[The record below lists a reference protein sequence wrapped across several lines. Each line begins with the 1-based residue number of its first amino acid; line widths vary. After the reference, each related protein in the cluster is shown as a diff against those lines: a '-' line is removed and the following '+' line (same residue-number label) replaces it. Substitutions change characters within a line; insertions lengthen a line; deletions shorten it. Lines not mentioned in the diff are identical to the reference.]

1 MISVTGRIAPCPT
14 AMGVCAVT
22 ERIEGLRLP
31 RTERR
36 QQILAAAAQAFSES
50 GFHGTSLADVATRVG
65 VSQPGLLHHYPN
77 KQALIL
83 AVLEERDDEDHRY
96 LEETFRESD
105 PSVVDWLMAL
115 CRRNAGQPDLVQLYT
130 VTAAE
135 SLDSA
140 HPAHE
145 FFQTRYQRI
154 RTVLAHRIGLDQ
166 QKGRLDASLDPV
178 GLAAELVALMDGL
191 QLQWLMRPP
200 VDMCA
205 LLERSL
211 QRLVATGPTT
221 SGSEAREDA

>member
-1 MISVTGRIAPCPT
+1 VR
-14 AMGVCAVT
+14 VT

-36 QQILAAAAQAFSES
+36 QQILAAAAQAFSET

-83 AVLEERDDEDHRY
+83 AVLGERDDEDSRY
-96 LEETFRESD
+96 LESTFRESD
-105 PSVVDWLMAL
+105 PSVVDWLTAL
-115 CRRNAGQPDLVQLYT
+115 CRRNAHRPELVQLYT

-135 SLDSA
+135 SLDPA

-154 RTVLAHRIGLDQ
+154 RTVLAQRIELDQ
-166 QKGRLDASLDPV
+166 QKGRLDPALDPG

-205 LLERSL
+205 LLEQSL
-211 QRLVATGPTT
+211 QRLVPAGSTT
-221 SGSEAREDA
+221 SGNEVREDA

>member
-1 MISVTGRIAPCPT
+1 MA
-14 AMGVCAVT
+14 

-31 RTERR
+31 RTQRR
-36 QQILAAAAQAFSES
+36 QQILAAAAQAFAET

-83 AVLEERDDEDHRY
+83 AVLEERDDEDSRY
-96 LEETFRESD
+96 LDETFRDGD
-105 PSVVDWLMAL
+105 PTVVEWLMAL
-115 CRRNAGQPDLVQLYT
+115 CELNARRPELVRLYT

-135 SLDSA
+135 SLDPA

-145 FFQTRYQRI
+145 FFQHRYQRI
-154 RTVLAHRIGLDQ
+154 RRIMAERIAADQ
-166 QKGRLDASLDPV
+166 RKGRVDRALDP
-178 GLAAELVALMDGL
+178 EHVATEVMAVMDGL

-205 LLERSL
+205 RFRAYLERWS
-211 QRLVATGPTT
+211 AG
-221 SGSEAREDA
+221 GEDAAPAGGRRLSADA